1 MKRQSPKLP
10 SAPTLAHFTRASGK
24 TSALDN
30 LLWILEDSRVR
41 GSTRMIAGGHRGVCL
56 FDAPPSELG
65 HLLTPRNRR
74 RYEPF
79 GVAIDKRYAFSMGAR
94 PVIYMPSAEAAAIL
108 DEGEM
113 WRVVSIDMA
122 RPAPIDWTFEREWR
136 LLGDLP
142 LQPQFSVALVASWRD
157 VDEIYERF
165 NGQPPCAGVIPLGE
179 IFENR

>member
-1 MKRQSPKLP
+1 MKREPLKLP

-30 LLWILEDSRVR
+30 LLWILEDCRVR
-41 GSTRMIAGGHRGVCL
+41 GSTRMIAGGHGGVCL
-56 FDAPPSELG
+56 FDAAPHELG

-79 GVAIDKRYAFSMGAR
+79 GVAVDKRYAFAMGAR

-108 DEGEM
+108 NEDEM
-113 WRVVSIDMA
+113 WRVVSIDMT
-122 RPAPIDWTFEREWR
+122 RNPPVDWTFEREWR
-136 LLGDLP
+136 VLGDLP
-142 LQPQFSVALVASWRD
+142 LKPQLSVALVASWRD

-165 NGQPPCAGVIPLGE
+165 NGKPPCAGVIPLGE
-179 IFENR
+179 IFETR

>member
-1 MKRQSPKLP
+1 MKRESDKLP
-10 SAPTLAHFTRASGK
+10 SAPMLAHFTRASGK

-30 LLWILEDSRVR
+30 LLWILEDGRIH
-41 GSTRMIAGGHRGVCL
+41 GSTRMLARGFPGVCL
-56 FDAPPSELG
+56 FDAPPHELG

-79 GVAIDKRYAFSMGAR
+79 GVAVDKRYAFSLGAR

-108 DEGEM
+108 DEDEM
-113 WRVVSIDMA
+113 WRVVSIDMT
-122 RPAPIDWTFEREWR
+122 RNPPVDWTFEREWR

-142 LQPQFSVALVASWRD
+142 LKPELSVALVAGWRD

-165 NGQPPCAGVIPLGE
+165 NGRPPCAGVIPLGE
-179 IFENR
+179 IFETR